1 MLLVLNL
8 EFAAGMGAAT
18 CDTTNG
24 QTSCENSGKG
34 HWKT

>member
-8 EFAAGMGAAT
+8 EFSVGVAAAA
-18 CDTTNG
+18 CDITNG